1 MPSTGCHRRCVHA
14 DDAWRPSGLCE
25 SEERADFGVVCED
38 LLRWLELTERL
49 ARDAAQTRD
58 MDSVSAGN
66 SGCRDHPRTS
76 PSTPGTLRG
85 SGWRGP
91 TSHGVLCTGV
101 VIRAADRAPALD
113 AAQSRDTDSTSAG
126 NGGCRDHRALHLRRS
141 EPFGDRT
148 AGGSRLTV

>member
-58 MDSVSAGN
+58 MDSVS
-66 SGCRDHPRTS
+66 S

-113 AAQSRDTDSTSAG
+113 AAQSRDTDSASAG
-126 NGGCRDHRALHLRRS
+126 NGGCRDHRALHLQRFG
-141 EPFGDRT
+141 PFGDRT
-148 AGGSRLTV
+148 AEGSRLTA